1 MTTESSAG
9 QAGTARDHPEPPADG
24 LTPEPARRLSPTAR
38 WLWRA
43 QGLIATAV
51 AMGIS
56 GALRSDAPGGSAW
69 MLLPVAV
76 FAIGVVAVP
85 ELRWSRWRYEVRDEE
100 IDLRHGT
107 LSITRTLI
115 PMLRVQHVD
124 TTRGPLDQLLG
135 LATVVVHTAA
145 GRTTIPA
152 LDDEYAGR
160 LRDQIARLARTADEL

>member
-1 MTTESSAG
+1 M
-9 QAGTARDHPEPPADG
+9 
-24 LTPEPARRLSPTAR
+24 TPEPSHRLSPTAR

-43 QGLIATAV
+43 QGLIATIPALV
-51 AMGIS
+51 LS
-56 GALRSDAPGGSAW
+56 GALRSGPGGSAW
-69 MLLPVAV
+69 LLLPLVVLLASAVA
-76 FAIGVVAVP
+76 IP
-85 ELRWSRWRYEVRDEE
+85 ELRWRRWRYEVRDEE

-107 LSITRTLI
+107 VTITRTLI

-152 LDDEYAGR
+152 IENDDAGR
-160 LRDQIARLARTADEL
+160 LRDHIATLARTADEL

>member
-1 MTTESSAG
+1 VS
-9 QAGTARDHPEPPADG
+9 EPP
-24 LTPEPARRLSPTAR
+24 LTPEPARRLSDTAR

-43 QGLIATAV
+43 QGLIATV
-51 AMGIS
+51 AAMVVS
-56 GALRSDAPGGSAW
+56 GVLSDVARSPLW
-69 MLLPVAV
+69 ILLPIIA
-76 FAIGVVAVP
+76 FAIGVVAIP

-107 LSITRTLI
+107 VTVTRTLI

-145 GRTTIPA
+145 GKTTIPG
-152 LDDEYAGR
+152 LDADYASR
-160 LRDQIARLARTADEL
+160 LRDQIARLAQTADEL

>member
-1 MTTESSAG
+1 M
-9 QAGTARDHPEPPADG
+9 
-24 LTPEPARRLSPTAR
+24 TPEPSRRLSPTAR

-43 QGLIATAV
+43 QGLLAAL
-51 AMGIS
+51 AALLAG
-56 GALRSDAPGGSAW
+56 GALRSSAPGGALW
-69 MLLPVAV
+69 LALPVLVLVLA
-76 FAIGVVAVP
+76 AGVVP
-85 ELRWSRWRYEVRDEE
+85 ELRWQRWRYEVRDQE

-107 LSITRTLI
+107 VTITRTLI

-152 LDDEYAGR
+152 LDEQDAGA
-160 LRDQIARLARTADEL
+160 LRDHIATLARTADEL

>member
-1 MTTESSAG
+1 V
-9 QAGTARDHPEPPADG
+9 
-24 LTPEPARRLSPTAR
+24 TPEPSRRLSPTAR

-43 QGLIATAV
+43 QGLIATV
-51 AMGIS
+51 AAIVVS
-56 GALRSDAPGGSAW
+56 GVLRDGPGGAGW
-69 MLLPVAV
+69 LLLPVVV

-85 ELRWSRWRYEVRDEE
+85 ELRWSRWRYEIRDEE

-107 LSITRTLI
+107 FTITRTLI

-124 TTRGPLDQLLG
+124 TTRGPLDQILG

-160 LRDQIARLARTADEL
+160 LRDQIATLARTADEL

>member
-1 MTTESSAG
+1 MPWHATLEAVTTE
-9 QAGTARDHPEPPADG
+9 PPV
-24 LTPEPARRLSPTAR
+24 TPEPARRLSPTAR

-43 QGLIATAV
+43 QGLIATV
-51 AMGIS
+51 PAMVVS

-69 MLLPVAV
+69 LLLPVAV
-76 FAIGVVAVP
+76 FLVGVVVVP

-107 LSITRTLI
+107 VTITRTLI

-124 TTRGPLDQLLG
+124 TTRGPLDQILG

>member
-1 MTTESSAG
+1 V
-9 QAGTARDHPEPPADG
+9 
-24 LTPEPARRLSPTAR
+24 TPEPARRLSPTAR

-43 QGLIATAV
+43 QGLIGTVAALFVSRALPDGAV
-51 AMGIS
+51 WI
-56 GALRSDAPGGSAW
+56 
-69 MLLPVAV
+69 LLPVVV
-76 FAIGVVAVP
+76 FAIGVVAIP

-107 LSITRTLI
+107 LTITRTLI

-160 LRDQIARLARTADEL
+160 LRDQIARLARTSDEL

>member
-1 MTTESSAG
+1 VTTTEP
-9 QAGTARDHPEPPADG
+9 TEPTEPPV
-24 LTPEPARRLSPTAR
+24 TPEPARRLSPTAR

-43 QGLIATAV
+43 QGALATAV
-51 AMGIS
+51 TLFLAGV
-56 GALRSDAPGGSAW
+56 LRSDLPGGSAW
-69 MLLPVAV
+69 LLLPVAV
-76 FAIGVVAVP
+76 FLVGVVAVP

-107 LSITRTLI
+107 VTITRTLI

-124 TTRGPLDQLLG
+124 TTRGPLDQILG

-160 LRDQIARLARTADEL
+160 LRDQIATLARTADEL

>member
-1 MTTESSAG
+1 MTDEPT
-9 QAGTARDHPEPPADG
+9 PPAP
-24 LTPEPARRLSPTAR
+24 TPEPARRLSPTAR

-43 QGLIATAV
+43 QGLIAAGVALAV
-51 AMGIS
+51 SAAM
-56 GALRSDAPGGSAW
+56 RSEGPGGSLW
-69 MLLPVAV
+69 LLLPVAV
-76 FAIGVVAVP
+76 FAVGVVAIP

-107 LSITRTLI
+107 VTITRTLI

-152 LDDEYAGR
+152 LDNEYAGR
-160 LRDQIARLARTADEL
+160 LRDQIATLARTADEL

>member
-1 MTTESSAG
+1 MS
-9 QAGTARDHPEPPADG
+9 DEPLPAAP
-24 LTPEPARRLSPTAR
+24 TPEPARRLSDTAR

-43 QGLIATAV
+43 QGAFATGVALVITGAV
-51 AMGIS
+51 G
-56 GALRSDAPGGSAW
+56 REAPGGALW
-69 MLLPVAV
+69 VLLPLAA

-85 ELRWSRWRYEVRDEE
+85 ELRWSRWRYEIRDEE

-107 LSITRTLI
+107 VTITRTLI

-135 LATVVVHTAA
+135 LATVVIHTAA

-152 LDDEYAGR
+152 LDSDYAGR
-160 LRDQIARLARTADEL
+160 LRDQIATLARTADEL

>member
-1 MTTESSAG
+1 M
-9 QAGTARDHPEPPADG
+9 
-24 LTPEPARRLSPTAR
+24 TPEPARRLSPTAR

-43 QGLIATAV
+43 QGGLATGV
-51 AMGIS
+51 ALLLT
-56 GALRSDAPGGSAW
+56 GADLPGGSLW
-69 MLLPVAV
+69 LLLPGFAFAV
-76 FAIGVVAVP
+76 GVVAIP
-85 ELRWSRWRYEVRDEE
+85 ELRWARWRYEVRDEE

-107 LSITRTLI
+107 VTITRTLI

>member
-1 MTTESSAG
+1 MT
-9 QAGTARDHPEPPADG
+9 DEPPV
-24 LTPEPARRLSPTAR
+24 TPEPARRLSSTAR

-43 QGLIATAV
+43 QGLIATVV
-51 AMGIS
+51 ALVLTGV
-56 GALRSDAPGGSAW
+56 LRDAPGGPVW
-69 MLLPVAV
+69 LLLPVAS
-76 FAIGVVAVP
+76 FALGVVAIP
-85 ELRWSRWRYEVRDEE
+85 ELRWSRWRYEIRDEE

-107 LSITRTLI
+107 VAVTRTLI

-152 LDDEYAGR
+152 LEEYDAGR
-160 LRDQIARLARTADEL
+160 LRDQIAALARTADEL

>member
-1 MTTESSAG
+1 VTL
-9 QAGTARDHPEPPADG
+9 EPPERPV
-24 LTPEPARRLSPTAR
+24 TPEPARRLSPTAR

-43 QGLIATAV
+43 QGSIATAAALAV
-51 AMGIS
+51 SRALPG
-56 GALRSDAPGGSAW
+56 GALW
-69 MLLPVAV
+69 LLLPVVV
-76 FAIGVVAVP
+76 FGIGVVLIP

-107 LSITRTLI
+107 VSITRTLI

>member
-1 MTTESSAG
+1 VT
-9 QAGTARDHPEPPADG
+9 PEPPERP

-43 QGLIATAV
+43 QGAIATA
-51 AMGIS
+51 A
-56 GALRSDAPGGSAW
+56 ALAVSRAAPGGAVW
-69 MLLPVAV
+69 LLLPIVV
-76 FAIGVVAVP
+76 FGIGVVLIP

-107 LSITRTLI
+107 VSITRTLI

>member
-1 MTTESSAG
+1 
-9 QAGTARDHPEPPADG
+9 
-24 LTPEPARRLSPTAR
+24 
-38 WLWRA
+38 
-43 QGLIATAV
+43 
-51 AMGIS
+51 
-56 GALRSDAPGGSAW
+56 
-69 MLLPVAV
+69 MLLPVGVAV
-76 FAIGVVAVP
+76 AGIGVVP
-85 ELRWSRWRYEVRDEE
+85 ELRWARWRYEIRDEE

-107 LSITRTLI
+107 VKITRTLV

-124 TTRGPLDQLLG
+124 TTQGPLDQALG

>member
-1 MTTESSAG
+1 MPWHATLEAVTTEP
-9 QAGTARDHPEPPADG
+9 PEPP
-24 LTPEPARRLSPTAR
+24 LTPEPSRRLSPTAR

-51 AMGIS
+51 ALAVMG
-56 GALRSDAPGGSAW
+56 AASDAPGGALW
-69 MLLPVAV
+69 LLLPIVA
-76 FAIGVVAVP
+76 FAIGVVAIP

-107 LSITRTLI
+107 VTITRTLI

-145 GRTTIPA
+145 GRTTIPG
-152 LDDEYAGR
+152 LDDDYAGR

>member
-1 MTTESSAG
+1 V
-9 QAGTARDHPEPPADG
+9 
-24 LTPEPARRLSPTAR
+24 TPEPARRLSPTAR

-43 QGLIATAV
+43 QGLIATV
-51 AMGIS
+51 A
-56 GALRSDAPGGSAW
+56 ALFVSRALPGGAVW
-69 MLLPVAV
+69 ILLPVVV
-76 FAIGVVAVP
+76 FAIGVVAIP

-107 LSITRTLI
+107 LTITRTLI